1 MNLKE
6 VIRSSKADIDT
17 GKWADGHIPRAAFPL
32 SKVKE
37 KAFKLGK
44 AYSWRL
50 VKFNALGSCF
60 RILIILNKEKE
71 ILRCRLGMEESGDM
85 KVLCEHEFHSSEPG
99 WHCHFTQKDVS
110 LLTPGVVR
118 TDLERRRPK
127 VADPMAKFTVTKD
140 GALTI
145 AAERYGLPKG
155 TLL

>member
-6 VIRSSKADIDT
+6 VIRASKSEIDT
-17 GKWADGHIPRAAFPL
+17 GRWADGHIPRAAFPL

-37 KAFKLGK
+37 KSFKLGK
-44 AYSWRL
+44 SYSWRL
-50 VKFNALGSCF
+50 VKFNALGSGF
-60 RILIILNKEKE
+60 RILIVLNKDKE
-71 ILRCRLGMEESGDM
+71 IMRCRLGLEDSGDM
-85 KVLCEHEFHSSEPG
+85 KVLCDHEFHASEPG
-99 WHCHFTQKDVS
+99 WHCHFTLKDVS

-118 TDLERRRPK
+118 ADLERRRPK
-127 VADPMAKFTVTKD
+127 MADPTAKFMVTKD